1 MKNLREKILI
11 IELNEFCPEFL
22 LEASSKLK
30 LNNIKKILNF
40 KHTITSTN
48 EKKEFHGLDPW
59 VQWVS
64 IHNGEPLQIHG
75 VKRLGI
81 KSKKSSNQ
89 IWNKLYKAK
98 KISWMV
104 TGAINASLG
113 SKDGCISFSPDP
125 WSSKENAYPEELNNL
140 LELPRYV
147 SKNYLSL

>member
-64 IHNGEPLQIHG
+64 IHNGKPLQIHG
-75 VKRLGI
+75 LKRLGI
-81 KSKKSSNQ
+81 KSKSSSNQ
-89 IWNKLYKAK
+89 IWNKLYKSK
-98 KISWMV
+98 KF
-104 TGAINASLG
+104 LG
-113 SKDGCISFSPDP
+113 
-125 WSSKENAYPEELNNL
+125 W
-140 LELPRYV
+140 
-147 SKNYLSL
+147 